1 MAPSDPPGRS
11 AESRRS
17 ESEAFLCCSVR
28 IDAITIEDAID
39 QLLSGKAYGAVH
51 LCNAYTLSLA
61 SSDPSLARE
70 LNRGSLNLADG
81 KPVVWIARRLGFKHL
96 TRRVYGPE
104 LMERTLDAGQSM
116 GTNHYLYGSSPD
128 VIDALTAQIQRR
140 WPDAR
145 IVGAESPSF
154 APLSD
159 ADLDAASAR
168 FDSSGA
174 QIVWVGLG
182 TPKHDLVVAEFADR
196 SNLTFVAVGAAFDFI
211 GGEKRQAPR
220 WMREHGFEWLFRL
233 ASEPR
238 RLWRR
243 YLVGNT
249 VFLWRVIRTRPVRI
263 E

>member
-1 MAPSDPPGRS
+1 M
-11 AESRRS
+11 
-17 ESEAFLCCSVR
+17 
-28 IDAITIEDAID
+28 
-39 QLLSGKAYGAVH
+39 LSGKAFGAVH

-81 KPVVWIARRLGFKHL
+81 KPVVWIARRLGFKYL

-104 LMERTLDAGQSM
+104 LMEQTLDAGQSM
-116 GTNHYLYGSSPD
+116 GTNHYLYGSTPE
-128 VIDALTAQIQRR
+128 VIEALTAQIQRR
-140 WPDAR
+140 WPNALV
-145 IVGAESPSF
+145 VGAESPSF
-154 APLSD
+154 EPLSD
-159 ADLDAASAR
+159 ADLDAASER
-168 FDSSGA
+168 FESAGA

-182 TPKHDLVVAEFADR
+182 TPKHDRVAAEFADR

-211 GGEKRQAPR
+211 GGNKKQAPR
-220 WMREHGFEWLFRL
+220 FAREHGLEWLFRL

-249 VFLWRVIRTRPVRI
+249 VFLWRVIRTRPVRV